1 MTQIYKIILSTWK
14 FIFSMASINKCYA
27 KNMETNYGN
36 ITENATNPIIHGHH
50 LIRGSRIITLEKLR
64 STERYSILI
73 LKVQNKFLSNIYC
86 KNLFNQYIIDW
97 AAIYMLWCLVIYNI
111 YMQSFQCKILIPICN
126 LKQNT
131 KS

>member
-97 AAIYMLWCLVIYNI
+97 AAIYML
-111 YMQSFQCKILIPICN
+111 
-126 LKQNT
+126 
-131 KS
+131 

>member
-1 MTQIYKIILSTWK
+1 
-14 FIFSMASINKCYA
+14 MASINKCYA

-73 LKVQNKFLSNIYC
+73 SKVQNKSSSNIYFE
-86 KNLFNQYIIDW
+86 NLFNQYNIDW
-97 AAIYMLWCLVIYNI
+97 QTIYMLPRLVTYNI
-111 YMQSFQCKILIPICN
+111 YMKSFQCRFLIPICS